1 MKKMVGLLLIFAM
14 LFTFAACENT
24 PQTSYVEDEPTE
36 EELEGLFTDAM
47 HEINSLA
54 TDDPVGNLQRI
65 FDNIEIF
72 WDDVSTVKQI
82 PYVKTSLPYN
92 DLVDYYGKIF
102 TDEELDWVLSR
113 KYMDCDGVVYCSL
126 LGGMTGSGIRFVSAE
141 KITDNTYKATYVRIE
156 INQEEKEQYTT
167 FSVKKTDAGYRISG
181 IDYHPSVLD

>member
-1 MKKMVGLLLIFAM
+1 MRKIVSLLLIFAV

-24 PQTSYVEDEPTE
+24 PQTSSVEDEPSK
-36 EELEGLFTDAM
+36 EELEGLFTGAI
-47 HEINSLA
+47 HEIDSLA
-54 TDDPVGNLQRI
+54 IDDPVGNLQRI

-72 WDDVSTVKQI
+72 WDDVSTIEQI

-126 LGGMTGSGIRFVSAE
+126 LGGMTGSGIRFVSVE

-156 INQEEKEQYTT
+156 INHEEKEQYTT
-167 FSVKKTDAGYRISG
+167 FSVKKTDAGYRISS